1 VSPTMKLMMLLLS
14 LFVCNSSAGVWRSSP
29 PPTEPSMIAAG
40 LEGVT
45 SIISGIIRLTGNV
58 LPLRGFA
65 GLMADAGVPG
75 ARWFRNVLTPSH
87 LRGWERMERQP
98 NFRDDLLFMVG
109 AVLGEQEC
117 VRKLACRSGK
127 RVSSIPGS
135 SVVTMILAGASGYVP
150 EFLRETY
157 SILRDSVL
165 YSDDCEQF
173 FCRPR

>member
-1 VSPTMKLMMLLLS
+1 VSPTMKLMMLLS
-14 LFVCNSSAGVWRSSP
+14 LLVCNSSAGVWRSSP